1 MTTTTNTTA
10 QKKNVPDYE
19 LFHVE
24 EKPADRAKA
33 AAQGKTLAE
42 NAVER
47 VWHKAGVGFTTKS
60 GNAITVLVGERGDPK
75 QKKYLLSWNSF
86 LDNQT
91 EGARI
96 PVASMFQMLE
106 GQPIDFTKKDGVAFL
121 NRDESLNL
129 IIGDR
134 GDPEQLRFNLRKTT
148 QSGPRKS
155 ARPASYAP
163 KMEPAAKPAPVA
175 EKPAQAAQER
185 KTLIRRQPNQPSQ
198 PAA

>member
-19 LFHVE
+19 LFRVE

-42 NAVER
+42 NAMER

-86 LDNQT
+86 LDDQSEN
-91 EGARI
+91 ARI
-96 PVASMFQMLE
+96 PVASLFQMLE

-129 IIGDR
+129 ILGER
-134 GDPEQLRFNLRKTT
+134 GDPEQLRFTLRKTT

-163 KMEPAAKPAPVA
+163 AAATAAPSA
-175 EKPAQAAQER
+175 TPAQKPAAQER
-185 KTLIRRQPNQPSQ
+185 KTVIRRQQPQ